1 MNDIKEKRE
10 TKPLVDFDNLDVE
23 DMAILDIELRLS
35 AVSCAGLIEYGV
47 DEIADYVFSVNS
59 QSNLDLA
66 VTQRGIL
73 NSLL

>member
-47 DEIADYVFSVNS
+47 DEIADYVSSVNS

>member
-1 MNDIKEKRE
+1 MNDIKEKTE
-10 TKPLVDFDNLDVE
+10 TEPLVDFNNLDVE

-35 AVSCAGLIEYGV
+35 AISCACLLEYGL
-47 DEIADYVFSVNS
+47 DEIADYVAPITS